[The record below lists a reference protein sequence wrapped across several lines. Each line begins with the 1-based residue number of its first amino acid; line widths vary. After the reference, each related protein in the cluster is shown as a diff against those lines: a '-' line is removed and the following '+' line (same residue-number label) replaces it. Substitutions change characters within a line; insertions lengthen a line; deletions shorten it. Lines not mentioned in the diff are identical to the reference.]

1 MNENERLWAIFA
13 HLSVLIA
20 MVVSA
25 GWLSFLGPLIVW
37 LVKKDS
43 SPAVRVAS
51 AGAFNFNVAMWLASI
66 AGWIAFFTILLIP
79 LALVLWLAVLALTLW
94 HSIRGAM
101 AASNQQVYVYPFQL
115 PILS

>member
-1 MNENERLWAIFA
+1 MNENERLWAMFA

-20 MVVSA
+20 MAVSA

-43 SPAVRVAS
+43 SPAVRVAA
-51 AGAFNFNVAMWLASI
+51 AGAFNFNVAMWIAGI

-79 LALVLWLAVLALTLW
+79 LALVLWLAVFALTLW
-94 HSIRGAM
+94 HSIRGAI
-101 AASNQQVYVYPFQL
+101 AASNQQVYIYPFQL

>member
-1 MNENERLWAIFA
+1 MFA

-20 MVVSA
+20 MAVSA

-43 SPAVRVAS
+43 SPAVRVAA
-51 AGAFNFNVAMWLASI
+51 AGAFNFNVTMWIAGI

-79 LALVLWLAVLALTLW
+79 VALVLWLAVFALTLW
-94 HSIRGAM
+94 HSIRGAI